1 MSVIGAAENNI
12 GSLDTWPSRILEYL
26 FCEIPTPGALLEYIA
41 FCYGN
46 GIPRSKASQLYHAC
60 NTQTTASVTE
70 EIYETYSRW
79 DSCSYK
85 GLRAIFYHMSLR
97 RYVYLNG
104 LDGNPFESFPH
115 APPVKLGID
124 NTPYPTMIRSQLS
137 RALSVPYY

>member
-26 FCEIPTPGALLEYIA
+26 FCEIPTLAALLEYIA

-46 GIPRSKASQLYHAC
+46 GIPSSMASQLYHAC
-60 NTQTTASVTE
+60 NTQSSASVTE

-85 GLRAIFYHMSLR
+85 GPRAIFYHMSLR
-97 RYVYLNG
+97 RYVYLTG
-104 LDGNPFESFPH
+104 LDGNPSESFPDS
-115 APPVKLGID
+115 PPVKLGID
-124 NTPYPTMIRSQLS
+124 NTPYPNIIRSLLP
-137 RALSVPYY
+137 RARLVPYY